1 MIEQIVEINNELKL
15 LMIFTSIQIFR
26 TFYIIIHLNKKIYNE
41 NYHMEELDKLL
52 PIYVE
57 GGGYG

>member
-1 MIEQIVEINNELKL
+1 
-15 LMIFTSIQIFR
+15 MIFTSIQIFR
-26 TFYIIIHLNKKIYNE
+26 IFYIIIHLNKKIYNE